1 MSPNCRK
8 ASEEGHLRAQVLE
21 SPGSPR
27 CLSWCPGGPA
37 HVTFSALHPGL
48 TGTRLPLQAFCEF
61 RTASSLKSLFCPKTR
76 PLLKTMVGPAWTG
89 SARSGDPPIARH
101 WPPQHPL
108 SPGGGPHRSL
118 EWKSVSTLQQRPHC
132 LPAFPTRWRVPGG
145 GWGVMF
151 LVCYRPRAMPLT
163 EGAPQTLEGIEMGET

>member
-27 CLSWCPGGPA
+27 CLSRCPGGPA

-48 TGTRLPLQAFCEF
+48 TSTRLPLQAFCEF
-61 RTASSLKSLFCPKTR
+61 RTASSLKSLFCPQIR
-76 PLLKTMVGPAWTG
+76 PLLKTVVAPSWTG
-89 SARSGDPPIARH
+89 SARSGDPPVAGH

-108 SPGGGPHRSL
+108 SPGGGSP
-118 EWKSVSTLQQRPHC
+118 SVTGAEVRLHAPAASTLPSC
-132 LPAFPTRWRVPGG
+132 LPDPLAGSWGWVGSDDSSLLSPQSSASHRRGSTYIGG
-145 GWGVMF
+145 HRNG
-151 LVCYRPRAMPLT
+151 
-163 EGAPQTLEGIEMGET
+163 